1 MKKLI
6 FIAIATSLVSCSH
19 KYKIHVTEPTEG
31 VKYYSPM
38 QRVKGETDLIY
49 RWNKGVPVGS
59 RSEAMWQINIWK
71 KHNEHVRRA
80 KRKRIYIK
88 VK

>member
-1 MKKLI
+1 MRKLI
-6 FIAIATSLVSCSH
+6 FIAIASCFGACTH
-19 KYKIHVTEPTEG
+19 KYKIHVTEPSEG
-31 VKYYSPM
+31 VKFYAPM

-49 RWNKGVPVGS
+49 RWDKGVPMMS

-71 KHNEHVRRA
+71 KHNEHIRRA
-80 KRKRIYIK
+80 KRKNIYIK